1 MRIPSYFNS
10 VKDRRAKT
18 LSPAALTALQTS
30 RQTLKGMQEIGR
42 LKAEGQDIRPGKEL
56 LPIVTWG
63 ARYKEGDPRGTEG
76 AEDTG
81 LFFIDCDHLKEPP
94 EEVYKRLMSA
104 CSIKDEA
111 RRKYVADL
119 MGKYVKGAHVTPS
132 GEGLRII
139 LLKLLPGEDN
149 EQNIE
154 TFKRMLAEDPA
165 IETVD
170 TKVKD
175 IGHPSYVPGKDYWI
189 FLDETILTEEFERG
203 SAGDAEGNTE
213 VTGTTVLRKLRT
225 EWSQSPSVAQS
236 SSVTTDEERGD
247 YSMHLTFDAEG
258 YPMGIDGKRLQTQYR
273 GHRLTEIR
281 DNIIMLVGGQPDE
294 GDRNTRTY
302 KVLSALAP
310 IVDYKEQVLRSLI
323 PYWGLS
329 WDEVEP
335 IAKSAA
341 KRRPSEK
348 LPYLLWKVLHEMGID
363 DASMQVDETDEDADM
378 EFIEEEMQTT
388 GDNMP
393 PQAPV
398 FKQWVGNSP
407 RDYVEMIYFTVLFC
421 MACLASKLRAR
432 YLDGRI
438 HSPSFFITVEGES
451 GWGKSWV
458 NDVCEMLFEPMMAD
472 DQKGLEK
479 QMEYE
484 RELKRCRNSKKQ
496 PEDPLVIQR
505 ILDPTISVTALLK
518 QNYQNKGLHAVTVCP
533 EVDTMVKQHSR
544 GAWGQLSDIYRLAF
558 ENAMTGQKFM
568 SENSFSG
575 RAKIFYNLLVT
586 GTPASMGR
594 FFRNVEDGLVTRT
607 IPIVLPDQFGARNP
621 KWKKW
626 TALQKKIVRDVV
638 EKTYHELSMD
648 EDGRVADE
656 HMLQLEWLNTALE
669 DWLEEQRLK
678 AIKEVSRAR
687 DQYRRRAANDG
698 FRAGMVIFYLLGGKA
713 TAEVKKKVIA
723 NALYVCNYALE
734 SLIAK
739 YGKETEEV
747 LQGKKERPKKIVI
760 LYDVLPDEF
769 DREMLRQKMSDLQ
782 LKSKF
787 RDVVWRWKT
796 AGLVEVLEGGRYK
809 KTGKEPEQKTD
820 KNNKAS

>member
-1 MRIPSYFNS
+1 
-10 VKDRRAKT
+10 
-18 LSPAALTALQTS
+18 
-30 RQTLKGMQEIGR
+30 MQEIGR
-42 LKAEGQDIRPGKEL
+42 LKTGGQDIRPGKEML
-56 LPIVTWG
+56 AIVTWG

-119 MGKYVKGAHVTPS
+119 MDKYVKGAHVTPS

-175 IGHPSYVPGKDYWI
+175 IGHPSYVPSKDYWI

-203 SAGDAEGNTE
+203 NADDTEG
-213 VTGTTVLRKLRT
+213 TGTTVLRKLRT

-236 SSVTTDEERGD
+236 PSAAQAGQSPCVTDEERGD

-258 YPMGIDGKRLQTQYR
+258 YPTGIDGKRLQTQYR
-273 GHRLTEIR
+273 GHKLTEIR
-281 DNIIMLVGGQPDE
+281 DNIITLAGGKPDE

-378 EFIEEEMQTT
+378 EFIEEETQTT

-393 PQAPV
+393 PLVPV

-421 MACLASKLRAR
+421 MACLASKLRGR

-484 RELKRCRNSKKQ
+484 RELKRCRNAKKQ
-496 PEDPLVIQR
+496 PEDPQVIQR

-544 GAWGQLSDIYRLAF
+544 GAWGQLSDIYRLAY

-621 KWKKW
+621 NWKKW
-626 TALQKKIVRDVV
+626 TALQRKVINDVV
-638 EKTYHELSMD
+638 ERTYHELSMD
-648 EDGRVADE
+648 EEGHVAGE

-678 AIKEVSRAR
+678 AIKEMSRAR

-698 FRAGMVIFYLLGGKA
+698 FRAGMVVFYLLGGRA

-723 NALYVCNYALE
+723 NALYVSNYALE

-760 LYDVLPDEF
+760 LYDVLPEEF

-782 LKSKF
+782 LKTKCH
-787 RDVVWRWKT
+787 DVVWRWKK
-796 AGLVEVLEGGRYK
+796 AGLVEVREGGRYK
-809 KTGKEPEQKTD
+809 KTRKEPEQKTD
-820 KNNKAS
+820 KK

>member
-1 MRIPSYFNS
+1 
-10 VKDRRAKT
+10 
-18 LSPAALTALQTS
+18 
-30 RQTLKGMQEIGR
+30 
-42 LKAEGQDIRPGKEL
+42 
-56 LPIVTWG
+56 
-63 ARYKEGDPRGTEG
+63 
-76 AEDTG
+76 
-81 LFFIDCDHLKEPP
+81 
-94 EEVYKRLMSA
+94 
-104 CSIKDEA
+104 
-111 RRKYVADL
+111 
-119 MGKYVKGAHVTPS
+119 
-132 GEGLRII
+132 
-139 LLKLLPGEDN
+139 
-149 EQNIE
+149 
-154 TFKRMLAEDPA
+154 
-165 IETVD
+165 
-170 TKVKD
+170 
-175 IGHPSYVPGKDYWI
+175 
-189 FLDETILTEEFERG
+189 
-203 SAGDAEGNTE
+203 
-213 VTGTTVLRKLRT
+213 
-225 EWSQSPSVAQS
+225 
-236 SSVTTDEERGD
+236 
-247 YSMHLTFDAEG
+247 
-258 YPMGIDGKRLQTQYR
+258 
-273 GHRLTEIR
+273 
-281 DNIIMLVGGQPDE
+281 
-294 GDRNTRTY
+294 
-302 KVLSALAP
+302 
-310 IVDYKEQVLRSLI
+310 
-323 PYWGLS
+323 
-329 WDEVEP
+329 
-335 IAKSAA
+335 
-341 KRRPSEK
+341 
-348 LPYLLWKVLHEMGID
+348 
-363 DASMQVDETDEDADM
+363 
-378 EFIEEEMQTT
+378 
-388 GDNMP
+388 MP

-626 TALQKKIVRDVV
+626 TALQRKIVRDVV